1 MATIN
6 GTPGNDN
13 LIGTTDPDTI
23 NGGAGN
29 DIISGG
35 GGADTLTGGTGA
47 DTFLD
52 TAAGLNGDTITDF
65 LPGDRIQI
73 TDLPFSATDPS
84 VANIQI
90 VGNTITYGNGTTA
103 GTIDIGNG
111 ISGGRYV
118 IRPLGTNGTGVEIRF
133 QQDAH
138 NDFSGD
144 GLSDILWR
152 NDDGTV
158 TDWLGGAN
166 GTFSGNFDNLHNN
179 PGSNWHVIGTG
190 DFNGDGHSD
199 ILWRADDGTVT
210 DWLGTGSGTFNGNW
224 NNLHSALPTGFTVV
238 GIGDYNGDS
247 IDDLLLRNSS
257 GGTVEWLGQSNGTFA
272 ANTHFANP
280 DPGTSWQVVGSGDFN
295 GDGVEDVLWRN
306 SDGTVTDWLGTASG
320 TFNGN
325 WDNLHSNPGSSWQV
339 VGTGDFNGD
348 GLTDILWRN
357 SDGTVTDW
365 LGTASGTFNGNWDNL
380 HTAVATGLAVVG
392 IGDYN
397 GDSIDDLLLRSSS
410 GGLTEWLGQA
420 NGGFAANTSFIN
432 PDPGA
437 SWHVQDP
444 FVHDPFG

>member
-1 MATIN
+1 
-6 GTPGNDN
+6 
-13 LIGTTDPDTI
+13 LVVS
-23 NGGAGN
+23 GA
-29 DIISGG
+29 
-35 GGADTLTGGTGA
+35 ATGGVQLTVM
-47 DTFLD
+47 
-52 TAAGLNGDTITDF
+52 AA
-65 LPGDRIQI
+65 
-73 TDLPFSATDPS
+73 
-84 VANIQI
+84 
-90 VGNTITYGNGTTA
+90 
-103 GTIDIGNG
+103 
-111 ISGGRYV
+111 
-118 IRPLGTNGTGVEIRF
+118 
-133 QQDAH
+133 
-138 NDFSGD
+138 
-144 GLSDILWR
+144 
-152 NDDGTV
+152 TV
-158 TDWLGGAN
+158 PHGPAQ
-166 GTFSGNFDNLHNN
+166 
-179 PGSNWHVIGTG
+179 G

-247 IDDLLLRNSS
+247 FDDLLLRNSS

-397 GDSIDDLLLRSSS
+397 GDSIDDLLLRNSS